1 VFVLLDKPEMSL
13 MGANALAYCC
23 PSVVNEEKKSFIL
36 LTRERKSWTEIKA
49 KEK

>member
-1 VFVLLDKPEMSL
+1 

-23 PSVVNEEKKSFIL
+23 PSVVNEEKESFIL